1 MNWVH
6 IGNLVQAHLLA
17 AEALTSEKGYVAVS
31 KQYNH
36 CAPVA
41 GVLKQV

>member
-31 KQYNH
+31 KQYKH
-36 CAPVA
+36 CIPVA
-41 GVLKQV
+41 LALK

>member
-17 AEALTSEKGYVAVS
+17 AEALTSEKDYVAVS
-31 KQYNH
+31 KQYKH
-36 CAPVA
+36 PIPVA
-41 GVLKQV
+41 LASK